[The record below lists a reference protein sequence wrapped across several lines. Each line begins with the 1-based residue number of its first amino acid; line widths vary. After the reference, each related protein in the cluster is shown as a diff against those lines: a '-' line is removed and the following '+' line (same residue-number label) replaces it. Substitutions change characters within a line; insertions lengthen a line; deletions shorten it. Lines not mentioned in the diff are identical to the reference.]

1 MKKASTYQ
9 QLEADVAQANKMSS
23 KYKDKEGRCLLFI
36 LNNPDDSPTMQR
48 KNRAKTQNNN
58 NNTTSD
64 INNNNNNHAS
74 TNTPALTGTT
84 PHPEGLTPHP
94 DDKSARDEPI
104 LWRLRTTISVV
115 KHPVKLGE
123 EMRLLNYR
131 QFYRLY
137 FRMREYGSIDDV
149 NKDEIRSSVT
159 ISEFDESECV
169 ICMENKAQIAL
180 NCNHAFCEK
189 CLQQWKQ
196 RSDTCPV
203 CRQLNSTDENDV
215 WVLTGEPS
223 TEDLANYFSE
233 FLDSICK

>member
-1 MKKASTYQ
+1 MKKASTFQ
-9 QLEADVAQANKMSS
+9 QLEADVAQANKISS
-23 KYKDKEGRCLLFI
+23 KYKDKEGRSLLFV
-36 LNNPDDSPTMQR
+36 LNNPDHSPTLQR
-48 KNRAKTQNNN
+48 KHRAQVHNNNN
-58 NNTTSD
+58 NNTTS
-64 INNNNNNHAS
+64 NATTSGRS
-74 TNTPALTGTT
+74 TVQDTATPT
-84 PHPEGLTPHP
+84 PYPEGMTPHP
-94 DDKSARDEPI
+94 DQDDKGTRDEPI
-104 LWRLRTTISVV
+104 LWRLRTTISVL

-123 EMRLLNYR
+123 EQRLLNYR
-131 QFYRLY
+131 QFYRFY

-149 NKDEIRSSVT
+149 TKDEIRSSVT
-159 ISEFDESECV
+159 INEFDENECV
-169 ICMENKAQIAL
+169 ICMESRAQIAL
-180 NCNHAFCEK
+180 NCNHAFCER